1 MAVIVCRFHKQ
12 TALNVRSRLHY
23 SSRGVGSISQR
34 RAAAGQKRTVCYTTD
49 AQIKNGNKFATQG
62 LQIVAG
68 VPLHCD
74 EPADFKTFRVGLFGL
89 DKLGNIGFGQKWNR
103 KPT

>member
-1 MAVIVCRFHKQ
+1 GTGAGL
-12 TALNVRSRLHY
+12 TE
-23 SSRGVGSISQR
+23 ISGIP
-34 RAAAGQKRTVCYTTD
+34 AYNP
-49 AQIKNGNKFATQG
+49 KNGNKFAAQG

-89 DKLGNIGFGQKWNR
+89 DKLGNMGFGEQGPNWLWQTTCHVPNFSR
-103 KPT
+103 QMRNT